1 MSAAKTTY
9 LTLVFKPT
17 SPEQRREILNLHD
30 WTAASNDHVIYQRDN
45 LQEQLESAKEAL
57 QKARAAENYLRN
69 ALNGIAHLC
78 DKRELDSVVVNYIN
92 NSIKEYGQQYATLDE
107 QNS

>member
-1 MSAAKTTY
+1 MSATKTTY

-30 WTAASNDHVIYQRDN
+30 WTAASNDHVIYQRDK

-69 ALNGIAHLC
+69 ALNGIAHLH

-92 NSIKEYGQQYATLDE
+92 NSIKEYGQQYATLDK

>member
-1 MSAAKTTY
+1 MSGAKSTY

-45 LQEQLESAKEAL
+45 LQEQLESTKKAL
-57 QKARAAENYLRN
+57 QKARAAENYLRS
-69 ALNGIAHLC
+69 ALNSIAHLR

-92 NSIKEYGQQYATLDE
+92 NSIKEYDQQYATLDK
-107 QNS
+107 QNG